1 MHDALK
7 PIAQMALGDKGASTL
22 EDVFT
27 QFQARCKKLGLSA

>member
-1 MHDALK
+1 V